1 MNSRDAIS
9 KALTPG
15 DMFNQKGH
23 VWRSLQTLA
32 QFAGCERNE
41 LLDILDEHFQ
51 GAVTVRPNRGH
62 PEHGP
67 LIALNAH
74 IPANEGDPQVVVMG
88 GNAVGPD
95 PDRLEAVL
103 DVRDEATAEGALE
116 RLDEE
121 PPVAVGGAPQPIA
134 GVDFE
139 PEAEDDEDEG
149 NAPPLNNLYL
159 SADVAQLVEQR
170 ICNP

>member
-23 VWRSLQTLA
+23 VWRSLRTLA

-88 GNAVGPD
+88 GNAVVPEAERVEAIGVAMD
-95 PDRLEAVL
+95 PA
-103 DVRDEATAEGALE
+103 AEALE
-116 RLDEE
+116 QLDEE
-121 PPVAVGGAPQPIA
+121 PPVEEFL
-134 GVDFE
+134 D
-139 PEAEDDEDEG
+139 PEAVINVEVMPRGEDDEAD
-149 NAPPLNNLYL
+149 APALNNL
-159 SADVAQLVEQR
+159 
-170 ICNP
+170 